1 MQRCVQDGFY
11 SSTNKQIGGQ
21 SVGPEMNPDRE
32 AIMAVS
38 GPLDTW
44 HV

>member
-1 MQRCVQDGFY
+1 MSAEDGFY

-21 SVGPEMNPDRE
+21 SVGPEKNPDRE

-38 GPLDTW
+38 RQCCW
-44 HV
+44 